1 MVVSLKTIFLNV
13 VFENSLII
21 YNRAGGFGGGMGA
34 STASDFTRYRS
45 KTCPF
50 KRPCITSCT
59 PRFSDLPPALYSV

>member
-1 MVVSLKTIFLNV
+1 MVVSLKTFFERGI
-13 VFENSLII
+13 FENSLII

-59 PRFSDLPPALYSV
+59 PRFSELPPALYSV